1 MQCHGDGLLRRLDGT
16 WACSATRGQFAGE
29 RFVSD
34 CLAEGASKSRI
45 VKDSSHVRR
54 SLAVFLIGLLLSA
67 TSVRSAPATSP
78 GVGPLRFEVSLPA
91 RLSDPEI
98 TGRLFLFVAK
108 SSQPEPRLTNASL
121 FGVDVKAARAGQVI
135 TLDGRVAGAPEATLG
150 ELAPGDYFVQA
161 LFNRYT
167 EFRRADGHTIWAHND
182 QWEGQNF
189 ARSPGN
195 LFSETRPIHVTGG
208 ADGVVKLAVD
218 QVIPPVEIPPDSAWV
233 QRIKFESPRL
243 SKFWGRPM
251 YLGATVLLPKGYAQH
266 PEVRYPVVY
275 IQGHFGLGPPFGF
288 SATPDQTGRKSWAR
302 QREEAAQKHLPPPLP
317 PPGTVQVGS
326 LPNTETG
333 HEFYEAWIG
342 ENFPRVIAVT
352 FQHPTPYFDDSYGV
366 NSPNCGPY
374 GDAIMQELIPALE
387 SRYRMIQQSYARVLT
402 GNSTGGW
409 GSLAMQIYYPE
420 SFGGVWATSPDPV
433 DFRLYYGGVN
443 IYEDDNAFVEKQ
455 GPGLEGGGLANRRG
469 SQRAAILGMQD
480 GRWEWWKHTPSGP
493 DGYPLPVWD
502 LATGKIDHAV
512 AERMREDNFDL
523 RAYLARNWARI
534 GSQLVDKLHVCAAD
548 TDAYYSHLAV
558 KLLDEFMRST
568 RDPHVAGE
576 FHYGPPG
583 SHHGWTPISNAEL
596 VRTMAKHIAEHAPAG
611 ADNEAWRHR

>member
-1 MQCHGDGLLRRLDGT
+1 
-16 WACSATRGQFAGE
+16 
-29 RFVSD
+29 
-34 CLAEGASKSRI
+34 
-45 VKDSSHVRR
+45 
-54 SLAVFLIGLLLSA
+54 
-67 TSVRSAPATSP
+67 
-78 GVGPLRFEVSLPA
+78 
-91 RLSDPEI
+91 
-98 TGRLFLFVAK
+98 
-108 SSQPEPRLTNASL
+108 
-121 FGVDVKAARAGQVI
+121 
-135 TLDGRVAGAPEATLG
+135 VAGAPEATLG
-150 ELAPGDYFVQA
+150 DVAPGDYFAQA
-161 LFNRYT
+161 LFNIYS

-195 LFSETRPIHVTGG
+195 LFSEPQLVHVGPGG
-208 ADGVVKLAVD
+208 SEVIRLAVD
-218 QVIPPVEIPPDSAWV
+218 HVIPAIVVPPDTAWV
-233 QRIKFESPRL
+233 QRIKFESPML
-243 SKFWGRPM
+243 TKFWGRPM
-251 YLGATVLLPKGYAQH
+251 YLGATVLLPKGYAEH
-266 PEVRYPVVY
+266 REVRYPVVY

-288 SATPDQTGRKSWAR
+288 AEPSEQDRRKIRSR
-302 QREEAAQKHLPPPLP
+302 QREEAAAKAPPSAVAGVVSPR
-317 PPGTVQVGS
+317 QA
-326 LPNTETG
+326 ETG
-333 HEFYEAWIG
+333 ADFYDAWTA

-387 SRYRMIQQSYARVLT
+387 KRFRTIPQSYARVLT

-443 IYEDDNAFVEKQ
+443 IYEEDNAFVEKT
-455 GPGLEGGGLANRRG
+455 GPGFEGGGLANRRG

-480 GRWEWWKHTPSGP
+480 GRWEWWKHTPAGV

-512 AERMREDNFDL
+512 AQKMRESNFDL
-523 RAYLARNWARI
+523 REYLARNWPRL
-534 GSQLVDKLHVCAAD
+534 GPQLVGKLHVCAAD

-558 KLLDEFMRST
+558 KLLEEFMRST
-568 RDPHVAGE
+568 ENPHDAGE

-583 SHHGWTPISNAEL
+583 SHHGWSPLSNSEL
-596 VRTMAKHIAEHAPAG
+596 VRTIAKHIVDHAPAG
-611 ADNEAWRHR
+611 VETGSWCQR